1 MKEGRN
7 RYENVV
13 RQVCEGERP
22 LYRPASWEK
31 EARAMKKKM
40 KGRSW
45 WGERNES
52 VMFVQATPNEVLRKE
67 VQKIIDASGFKVKV
81 VQRGGIPLKSM
92 LQRSDVDP
100 QMKCLDDDCPVCLT
114 APKGCCQM
122 ESVGYKIW
130 CIECKQ
136 LGHNAVMDGETG
148 RTARM
153 RCKEHLSALD
163 SKTRS
168 SNLRE
173 HCFAFH
179 GGRRVEFAC
188 EVVSRFPGD
197 PLTRQLEEA
206 IRIDHQE
213 GISLNDQS
221 EFVRPAGVRISVAR
235 M

>member
-1 MKEGRN
+1 M
-7 RYENVV
+7 V
-13 RQVCEGERP
+13 RR
-22 LYRPASWEK
+22 
-31 EARAMKKKM
+31 
-40 KGRSW
+40 
-45 WGERNES
+45 
-52 VMFVQATPNEVLRKE
+52 VQ
-67 VQKIIDASGFKVKV
+67 
-81 VQRGGIPLKSM
+81 
-92 LQRSDVDP
+92 
-100 QMKCLDDDCPVCLT
+100 T
-114 APKGCCQM
+114 AV
-122 ESVGYKIW
+122 S
-130 CIECKQ
+130 
-136 LGHNAVMDGETG
+136 NAVMDGETG

-173 HCFAFH
+173 HCVAFH